1 MQIKAKTGENKET
14 LSAGYVEE
22 ITETGSVTEEKK
34 VKIINAKPPRYK
46 VAMYLLV
53 MLWFFII
60 VFSSLLA
67 LLVLLLI

>member
-53 MLWFFII
+53 RWFFII

>member
-53 MLWFFII
+53 LWFFII